1 MAKVKEKNGE
11 TRTNRYSV
19 APFIKEFY
27 NEYYSIEQYP
37 EEKCAA
43 FNTTAGKWGIFGNF
57 ANTPLV
63 IDGVP
68 FKSSEH
74 LFQTMKFKDAD
85 IVKKV
90 YIGTTFKGC
99 ERKGPKYAAKS
110 YETQGFRREDWGAMI
125 VDALKF
131 CLQSKYEQSKEFRD
145 ELERAKGYFIVEDQ
159 STRKRGKNATA
170 DTWGALLR
178 NVSYV
183 GPNLLGRLL
192 MELRD
197 NGKLEY
203 NLPDDALDFI
213 EILKK

>member
-11 TRTNRYSV
+11 PRTNRYSV

-27 NEYYSIEQYP
+27 NEYYSIEEYP
-37 EEKCAA
+37 EDKCAA

-90 YIGTTFKGC
+90 YIGTTFKGF
-99 ERKGPKYAAKS
+99 ERKGPKFAAKS

-178 NVSYV
+178 NGSYV

-197 NGKLEY
+197 NGRLEY

>member
-43 FNTTAGKWGIFGNF
+43 FNKVAGKWGIFGNF

-85 IVKKV
+85 IVKK
-90 YIGTTFKGC
+90 YISVLHLRGVNVK
-99 ERKGPKYAAKS
+99 
-110 YETQGFRREDWGAMI
+110 
-125 VDALKF
+125 
-131 CLQSKYEQSKEFRD
+131 
-145 ELERAKGYFIVEDQ
+145 DQ
-159 STRKRGKNATA
+159 STLQRAMRH
-170 DTWGALLR
+170 R
-178 NVSYV
+178 VSGV
-183 GPNLLGRLL
+183 KTGGR
-192 MELRD
+192 
-197 NGKLEY
+197 
-203 NLPDDALDFI
+203 
-213 EILKK
+213 

>member
-1 MAKVKEKNGE
+1 MCG
-11 TRTNRYSV
+11 
-19 APFIKEFY
+19 I
-27 NEYYSIEQYP
+27 QYDSRQV
-37 EEKCAA
+37 
-43 FNTTAGKWGIFGNF
+43 GGIFGNF

-99 ERKGPKYAAKS
+99 ERQGPKFAAKS
-110 YETQGFRREDWGAMI
+110 YETQGFRREDWGPMI

-145 ELERAKGYFIVEDQ
+145 ELERVKGYFIVEDQ

-178 NVSYV
+178 NGSYV

-203 NLPDDALDFI
+203 DLPDDALSFI
-213 EILKK
+213 EIIKK

>member
-1 MAKVKEKNGE
+1 MAKIKENNGE
-11 TRTNRYSV
+11 PRTNKNSV
-19 APFIKEFY
+19 APFIKKFY
-27 NEYYSIEQYP
+27 NEYYSIVEYP

-43 FNTTAGKWGIFGNF
+43 FNQITDRWGIFGNF
-57 ANTPLV
+57 ARTPLV
-63 IDGVP
+63 IDDVH

-90 YIGTTFKGC
+90 YIGTTFKGF
-99 ERKGPKYAAKS
+99 ERQGPKFAAKS
-110 YETQGFRREDWGAMI
+110 YETQGFRREDWGSMI
-125 VDALKF
+125 VDVMKY
-131 CLQSKYEQSKEFRD
+131 CLQVKYDQCEEFRD
-145 ELERAKGYFIVEDQ
+145 QLERSKGYFIVEDQ
-159 STRKRGKNATA
+159 STRKKGKNATA

-178 NVSYV
+178 NGSYI